1 MEIAPEYIHA
11 LFLSH
16 PLFQKR
22 RKKMESEEAF
32 SFLIP
37 FLFRELEGG
46 MKKRR
51 EEEKPGKLPAIAL
64 LWAFIDPYCGSY
76 QYIFIISKMQKK
88 IKRNTIIHAISF
100 LYSSFSKK
108 NEGIY

>member
-1 MEIAPEYIHA
+1 
-11 LFLSH
+11 
-16 PLFQKR
+16 
-22 RKKMESEEAF
+22 MESEEAF

-37 FLFRELEGG
+37 FLFRELEVG
-46 MKKRR
+46 MKRR
-51 EEEKPGKLPAIAL
+51 SEKEKPGKLPAIAL

-76 QYIFIISKMQKK
+76 QYIFMISKMQKK
-88 IKRNTIIHAISF
+88 IKRNTIIYAISF